1 MNEKTPIKLT
11 QLLQAREGLV
21 RRATLANMA
30 FAYRLL
36 SDFNERIHRAGLRGL
51 VNIKSPEANG
61 ENWSS
66 LTALEGSQ
74 ARLEEHFSEEDVM
87 DLADAIRYVVGGEI
101 VIDLN
106 FRIEEVGDMFLVP
119 LRDTLRDY
127 GVVIDLPAL
136 SRPETTPTS
145 EGESSGPGPIQ
156 SNAW

>member
-11 QLLQAREGLV
+11 HLLAAREGLV

-36 SDFNERIHRAGLRGL
+36 SGFTERIHRAGLRGL
-51 VNIKSPEANG
+51 VNIKSPEASG

-87 DLADAIRYVVGGEI
+87 DLTDAIRYVVGGEM
-101 VIDLN
+101 VIDLS
-106 FRIEEVGDMFLVP
+106 FRIEEIDDMFLVP
-119 LRDTLRDY
+119 LRDTLQDY
-127 GVVIDLPAL
+127 GVVMDLPAV
-136 SRPETTPTS
+136 SSTEATSSSETEPPE
-145 EGESSGPGPIQ
+145 PGSIQ
-156 SNAW
+156 SNVR

>member
-36 SDFNERIHRAGLRGL
+36 SEFNERIHRAGLRGL

-87 DLADAIRYVVGGEI
+87 DLTDAIRYVVGGEI

-106 FRIEEVGDMFLVP
+106 FRIEEIGDMFLVP
-119 LRDTLRDY
+119 LRGTLRDF

-145 EGESSGPGPIQ
+145 ESESSGSGPIQ